1 MHVVGWFCVQLKA
14 DDYTEVAKALKKL
27 LSDANLSVVAGAVR
41 AIGSLARP
49 LGRAAF
55 GQHARKLTPI
65 LFEKCGVK
73 NTQVTSAI
81 NTCLEG
87 FSSTSCISL
96 PEALEIAPSGTSAAN
111 PLVQG
116 CALRWLKTIAH
127 AAPAAVM
134 GQ

>member
-1 MHVVGWFCVQLKA
+1 M
-14 DDYTEVAKALKKL
+14 
-27 LSDANLSVVAGAVR
+27 
-41 AIGSLARP
+41 
-49 LGRAAF
+49 
-55 GQHARKLTPI
+55 
-65 LFEKCGVK
+65 K

-134 GQ
+134 GKQIGGLTSLVLPLTDAGTGDVRNAAFDALVAAGCNESQHLP